1 VTGRRRVL
9 LVLTAGIVYAGLGEA
24 ALPRRRPALAPAA
37 PARPAVIRPAP
48 TGPAALAR
56 AVSVAVADRDPRWRA
71 GVSPAVAAQLGDG
84 PSARPLRGAAVAW
97 AQTVTLTATT
107 DRVLVLVTAI
117 AASDPPRT
125 VAVGFDWTATRTP
138 AGWQLT
144 GLNP

>member
-1 VTGRRRVL
+1 MVC
-9 LVLTAGIVYAGLGEA
+9 AGLGEA
-24 ALPRRRPALAPAA
+24 AVPRRRPAQPGPAA
-37 PARPAVIRPAP
+37 PARPAVIPPAP
-48 TGPAALAR
+48 TGPVTLAR
-56 AVSVAVADRDPRWRA
+56 AVSVAVTDRDPRWRA
-71 GVSPAVAAQLGDG
+71 GVSPAVAAQLADG
-84 PSARPLRGAAVAW
+84 PPARPLRGAAVAW

-117 AASDPPRT
+117 TGSDPLRT